1 LCARPNKTAVVNAQK
16 LAQLAFVA
24 VASVS
29 VYAFVAVAKEG
40 EVRRSCSPVCAL
52 HPNYAAYERKAPDFE
67 LPNLKGEKVRL
78 ADFRGKTVVLNFWSK
93 TCPPCLEEM
102 PSVAALG
109 HALRGRSDV
118 VLLTVTTD
126 ESAEDATNTL
136 RSILADD
143 VPFEVLLDPEAK
155 VVGDMFGT
163 KLYPET
169 WIIDPRGAIRARV
182 DGARDWSAKP
192 VLDYLVSLDAPLSCP
207 IVFHKGKPSGSY
219 AGLCED
225 MGQR

>member
-1 LCARPNKTAVVNAQK
+1 MKPEKV
-16 LAQLAFVA
+16 AQLAFVA
-24 VASVS
+24 IASIS

-40 EVRRSCSPVCAL
+40 ELRRACSAVCGL

-67 LPNLKGEKVRL
+67 LPNLNGQKVRL
-78 ADFRGKTVVLNFWSK
+78 SQFRGKTVIVNFWSK

-126 ESAEDATNTL
+126 ESAQDATSTL

-143 VPFEVLLDPEAK
+143 VPFEVLLDPDAK
-155 VVGDMFGT
+155 VVGELFGT

-169 WIIDPRGAIRARV
+169 WIIDRHGAIVARV
-182 DGARDWSAKP
+182 DGARDWASKP
-192 VLDYLVSLDAPLSCP
+192 VLDYVESLDGPLTCP
-207 IVFHKGKPSGSY
+207 IEFHKSEPSGPY
-219 AGLCED
+219 AGLCES